1 MNCCHVNR
9 RLGPSGPDLLLQ
21 LQGHRP
27 QLTGP
32 QATNYKSS
40 VAMVKSSPLKSTYN
54 LWKWK
59 YISKRGFFQ
68 NLCVNR
74 GLLKTLVMRMQS
86 SAQVIVTE
94 KVPSFPASELEIPR
108 PNIVSNAF
116 MVNLI

>member
-9 RLGPSGPDLLLQ
+9 RLGPFGPDLLLQ

-40 VAMVKSSPLKSTYN
+40 VAMVKSSPFKSTYN
-54 LWKWK
+54 LWKCT
-59 YISKRGFFQ
+59 YFSKRVVFFAWEIQ

-74 GLLKTLVMRMQS
+74 GLLTLVMRMQS

-94 KVPSFPASELEIPR
+94 KVLSFPASEL
-108 PNIVSNAF
+108 
-116 MVNLI
+116 